1 MCKFIYELDNSI
13 SILKDMAFGGF
24 SETKLWIKQN
34 KNSLYINVEN
44 NLKANLKLRLYK
56 SIVLQK
62 YQNKNLRSIFLNSY
76 KDLGMV
82 LFL

>member
-13 SILKDMAFGGF
+13 SNLKDMACGGF

-44 NLKANLKLRLYK
+44 NLKANLKLRPYK

-62 YQNKNLRSIFLNSY
+62 ISK
-76 KDLGMV
+76 
-82 LFL
+82 

>member
-1 MCKFIYELDNSI
+1 MCKFIYELYNSI
-13 SILKDMAFGGF
+13 SILEDMTFGGF

-62 YQNKNLRSIFLNSY
+62 ISK
-76 KDLGMV
+76 
-82 LFL
+82 

>member
-1 MCKFIYELDNSI
+1 
-13 SILKDMAFGGF
+13 MACGGF

-44 NLKANLKLRLYK
+44 DLKENLKLRPYK

-62 YQNKNLRSIFLNSY
+62 ISK
-76 KDLGMV
+76 
-82 LFL
+82 

>member
-1 MCKFIYELDNSI
+1 MT
-13 SILKDMAFGGF
+13 FGGF

-44 NLKANLKLRLYK
+44 NLKANLKFRPYK

-62 YQNKNLRSIFLNSY
+62 ISK
-76 KDLGMV
+76 
-82 LFL
+82 

>member
-1 MCKFIYELDNSI
+1 
-13 SILKDMAFGGF
+13 MAFGGF

-44 NLKANLKLRLYK
+44 DLKANLKFRPYK

-62 YQNKNLRSIFLNSY
+62 ISK
-76 KDLGMV
+76 
-82 LFL
+82 

>member
-44 NLKANLKLRLYK
+44 DLKTNLKFRPYE
-56 SIVLQK
+56 SIVL
-62 YQNKNLRSIFLNSY
+62 YKNSKIKF
-76 KDLGMV
+76 
-82 LFL
+82 